1 VKDPATTDAEDQ
13 EAIRA
18 VRAGDKEAFRRLVDR
33 HSGSVFN
40 LAYRMTGNA
49 ADAEDLTQES
59 FLQAFARL
67 QDFRLGAR
75 FHPWIYT
82 IALNLCR
89 SHLRRRSLS
98 RWLWPARS
106 EEPERAAPREPPARA
121 PDPEQ
126 ELLAREAEARLR
138 GAIQG
143 LPARYRE
150 VFVLRQAQ
158 GLSYEEIA
166 SVLGL
171 PLGTVE
177 VRLFRARRR
186 LLRSLEAE
194 SLRPGRPKAK

>member
-1 VKDPATTDAEDQ
+1 MTNHLAADAEDQ
-13 EAIRA
+13 QAIRA
-18 VRAGDKEAFRRLVDR
+18 VLAGDGECFRRLVDR
-33 HSGSVFN
+33 YSGSVFN

-59 FLQAFARL
+59 FLQAYARL

-89 SHLRRRSLS
+89 SHLRRRTLS
-98 RWLWPARS
+98 RWLWP
-106 EEPERAAPREPPARA
+106 ERRDEAGGPPAREPPARA

-126 ELLAREAEARLR
+126 ELLAREGEACLR
-138 GAIQG
+138 RAIEA
-143 LPARYRE
+143 LPAKYRE

-158 GLSYEEIA
+158 GLPYEEIA
-166 SVLGL
+166 GVLGL

-177 VRLFRARRR
+177 ARLFRARRR
-186 LLRSLEAE
+186 LLRSLEAG
-194 SLRPGRPKAK
+194 SFRPAKAK

>member
-1 VKDPATTDAEDQ
+1 MSTPPDAGAEDL

-18 VRAGDKEAFRRLVDR
+18 VLSGDREAFRYIVDR
-33 HSGSVFN
+33 YTRSILN

-59 FLQAFARL
+59 FLQAYARL
-67 QDFRLGAR
+67 HEFRLGAR

-89 SHLRRRSLS
+89 SHLRRKALV
-98 RWLWPARS
+98 RWLAPAHG
-106 EEPERAAPREPPARA
+106 REPDRPAHAEPRGGT

-126 ELLAREAEARLR
+126 ELLAQEAGQCLR
-138 GAIQG
+138 DAVQA
-143 LPARYRE
+143 LPPKYRE

-166 SVLGL
+166 RLLGL

-177 VRLFRARRR
+177 ARLFRARRR
-186 LLRSLEAE
+186 LLE
-194 SLRPGRPKAK
+194 SLQARSFRPGKAK

>member
-1 VKDPATTDAEDQ
+1 MRDPATTDAEDQ

-18 VRAGDKEAFRRLVDR
+18 VRAGDREAFRRLVDR

-106 EEPERAAPREPPARA
+106 DEPVRSAPREPRARS

-126 ELLAREAEARLR
+126 ELLAREAERRLR

>member
-1 VKDPATTDAEDQ
+1 MSAGAGDAEDQ

-18 VRAGDKEAFRRLVDR
+18 VLAGNREAFRSVVDR
-33 HSGSVFN
+33 HSRSILN
-40 LAYRMTGNA
+40 LAYRMTGDA

-59 FLQAFARL
+59 FLQAYARL
-67 QDFRLGAR
+67 GEFRLGER

-89 SHLRRRSLS
+89 SHLRRRKLTG
-98 RWLWPARS
+98 WLRPVVTAESGHPAW
-106 EEPERAAPREPPARA
+106 EPRGGA

-126 ELLAREAEARLR
+126 ELLGKEAERRLR
-138 GAIQG
+138 DAVEA
-143 LPARYRE
+143 LPPKYRE

-166 SVLGL
+166 GLLGL

-177 VRLFRARRR
+177 ARLFRARRR
-186 LLRSLEAE
+186 LLERLQAGSF
-194 SLRPGRPKAK
+194 RPGKAK